1 MIYVLFKL
9 SPSLW
14 SIDRKISKR
23 IFKLSPHQI
32 FKSNFK
38 NLWSFSMLLL
48 KVLLAGFAW
57 YSYWFLLKR
66 YTSQTYKGLKLEFPI
81 VRYLQYMPLPKH
93 CFQLRCGFYGDVLCF
108 LHNSFE
114 RMDNLCHDC
123 SFTRSLWCRIA
134 GVGFL
139 IENLMIK
146 QKLIWVKEKLRGKGI
161 DFWFLRCLGLF
172 SHNIFGW
179 RGMLTIMLNAVEW
192 DLYFQFVAEYEF
204 CWSVCVSLA
213 VGVCG

>member
-1 MIYVLFKL
+1 MLFHFIYHALILWFTSSSSSLHLYEVLIQRYQKG
-9 SPSLW
+9 SS
-14 SIDRKISKR
+14 SSRHIKI
-23 IFKLSPHQI
+23 L
-32 FKSNFK
+32 
-38 NLWSFSMLLL
+38 NLISTFFGFSACFLL

-66 YTSQTYKGLKLEFPI
+66 YMSQTYKGLKLEFPI

-146 QKLIWVKEKLRGKGI
+146 HETYMGEGEAKRQGSRFLILKVSW
-161 DFWFLRCLGLF
+161 
-172 SHNIFGW
+172 
-179 RGMLTIMLNAVEW
+179 AV
-192 DLYFQFVAEYEF
+192 QM
-204 CWSVCVSLA
+204 
-213 VGVCG
+213 